1 MNELTFKNQTII
13 PVIVNNL
20 PYLTASQVGIALNY
34 ARPDKINSIY
44 QSHRDEFTDTMT
56 FTTDLVVQGQNRQ
69 VRVFSLRGCH
79 LLAMFSKTPVAK
91 EFRRWVLD
99 LIEQHNKS
107 IANYGESA
115 INMKAIGGLICDEQ
129 EIREA
134 KYFLTS
140 NFQIDYTEGTETNGE
155 HRPRKS
161 GDFFMPIQWG
171 MRTVNILNSGRRP
184 LASVESPACS
194 NSGGLLKPMEATLK
208 ELISYTFKN
217 TQIRTTVIDSE
228 PWFVAT
234 DVAQA
239 LEYRAANDAIR
250 TLDDDE
256 KGTHIL
262 RTLGGDQQLT
272 IINES
277 GLYSLI
283 LRSRK
288 PEAKAFKKFV
298 TAEVLPAIRRQ
309 GYYGTPDKDTM
320 KAIGGIVKKCCA
332 VAVREELHNILSGD
346 DNPEQWEISDQDLI
360 YYVRRWHYT
369 QNKADT
375 VAFRKLVA
383 ERDALL
389 LENISLKDNAKQIK
403 QLANSV
409 KL

>member
-20 PYLTASQVGIALNY
+20 PFLGVSQIATALNY
-34 ARPDKINSIY
+34 TQPQRIVELYNRHA
-44 QSHRDEFTDTMT
+44 DEFTPDMSFLTTIDTNGGK
-56 FTTDLVVQGQNRQ
+56 QQ

-99 LIEQHNKS
+99 LIEQHNQ
-107 IANYGESA
+107 
-115 INMKAIGGLICDEQ
+115 LV
-129 EIREA
+129 
-134 KYFLTS
+134 
-140 NFQIDYTEGTETNGE
+140 TN
-155 HRPRKS
+155 PY
-161 GDFFMPIQWG
+161 Q
-171 MRTVNILNSGRRP
+171 L
-184 LASVESPACS
+184 
-194 NSGGLLKPMEATLK
+194 
-208 ELISYTFKN
+208 
-217 TQIRTTVIDSE
+217 
-228 PWFVAT
+228 
-234 DVAQA
+234 
-239 LEYRAANDAIR
+239 DA
-250 TLDDDE
+250 
-256 KGTHIL
+256 
-262 RTLGGDQQLT
+262 
-272 IINES
+272 
-277 GLYSLI
+277 
-283 LRSRK
+283 
-288 PEAKAFKKFV
+288 
-298 TAEVLPAIRRQ
+298 
-309 GYYGTPDKDTM
+309 

-332 VAVREELHNILSGD
+332 VAVREELRNILAGD

>member
-1 MNELTFKNQTII
+1 MNELTFKNQTIV

-20 PYLTASQVGIALNY
+20 PYLTASQVGTALNY

-44 QSHRDEFTDTMT
+44 QSHREEFTDTMT

-99 LIEQHNKS
+99 LIEQHNQ
-107 IANYGESA
+107 
-115 INMKAIGGLICDEQ
+115 LV
-129 EIREA
+129 
-134 KYFLTS
+134 
-140 NFQIDYTEGTETNGE
+140 TN
-155 HRPRKS
+155 PY
-161 GDFFMPIQWG
+161 Q
-171 MRTVNILNSGRRP
+171 L
-184 LASVESPACS
+184 
-194 NSGGLLKPMEATLK
+194 
-208 ELISYTFKN
+208 
-217 TQIRTTVIDSE
+217 
-228 PWFVAT
+228 
-234 DVAQA
+234 
-239 LEYRAANDAIR
+239 DA
-250 TLDDDE
+250 
-256 KGTHIL
+256 
-262 RTLGGDQQLT
+262 
-272 IINES
+272 
-277 GLYSLI
+277 
-283 LRSRK
+283 
-288 PEAKAFKKFV
+288 
-298 TAEVLPAIRRQ
+298 
-309 GYYGTPDKDTM
+309 

-332 VAVREELHNILSGD
+332 VAVREELRNILSGD

>member
-1 MNELTFKNQTII
+1 MNELTFKNQTIV

-20 PYLTASQVGIALNY
+20 PYLTASHVGIALNY

-99 LIEQHNKS
+99 LIEQHNQS
-107 IANYGESA
+107 VTNCQQLDAR
-115 INMKAIGGLICDEQ
+115 AIG
-129 EIREA
+129 
-134 KYFLTS
+134 S
-140 NFQIDYTEGTETNGE
+140 
-155 HRPRKS
+155 
-161 GDFFMPIQWG
+161 
-171 MRTVNILNSGRRP
+171 
-184 LASVESPACS
+184 
-194 NSGGLLKPMEATLK
+194 
-208 ELISYTFKN
+208 
-217 TQIRTTVIDSE
+217 
-228 PWFVAT
+228 
-234 DVAQA
+234 
-239 LEYRAANDAIR
+239 
-250 TLDDDE
+250 
-256 KGTHIL
+256 
-262 RTLGGDQQLT
+262 
-272 IINES
+272 
-277 GLYSLI
+277 
-283 LRSRK
+283 
-288 PEAKAFKKFV
+288 
-298 TAEVLPAIRRQ
+298 
-309 GYYGTPDKDTM
+309 
-320 KAIGGIVKKCCA
+320 IVKKCCA
-332 VAVREELHNILSGD
+332 VAVREELHNILAGD